1 MFPDKAVLYLCAI
14 EDEEYKQ
21 DKIEC
26 ASVILLCIKLCE
38 KMPYFIVYDLIRLE
52 QRLWVQHACYQANRI
67 GRAAC

>member
-26 ASVILLCIKLCE
+26 TFFQVQLWLLIAS
-38 KMPYFIVYDLIRLE
+38 R
-52 QRLWVQHACYQANRI
+52 
-67 GRAAC
+67 G